1 MRIIKKNGQLSV
13 QNELH
18 EESSN
23 VHSPSNSINSHNNN
37 HSKNSNKRS
46 KVNSSK
52 KANTT
57 KNFDKIFGKVRGN
70 EEFEMLMR
78 DQGDAILRT
87 KGALMYRNK
96 GKMSDNDL
104 ESAINMGLFIAFQ
117 KFDPSRGF
125 SFATFFGK
133 VAHNEIKMNYR
144 DFKRFNGTYTTQSGY
159 KRVNVSY
166 DVDSED
172 IISAVNLLTSRVD
185 DTDAICEAKDVLT
198 LVDELLEELDNSRF
212 TDVMSYVRYEYKTK
226 DIAEELELTSV
237 QVSKAKRQF
246 IDKFFDKYP
255 DLREYIE
262 SL

>member
-1 MRIIKKNGQLSV
+1 MRIIKKNGQLSI
-13 QNELH
+13 QKELH
-18 EESSN
+18 EVKKD
-23 VHSPSNSINSHNNN
+23 VHSSSNSINSHNNN

-46 KVNSSK
+46 NVNSSK

-57 KNFDKIFGKVRGN
+57 KNFDKIFGKIRGN

-78 DQGDAILRT
+78 DQGEAILRT

-104 ESAINMGLFIAFQ
+104 ESAINMGLYVAFQ

-133 VAHNEIKMNYR
+133 VAINEIKQNYR
-144 DFKRFNGTYTTQSGY
+144 DFKRFNGTYVTQSGH

-166 DVDSED
+166 DVESED
-172 IISAVNLLTSRVD
+172 IISAMNLLTSRVD

-212 TDVMSYVRYEYKTK
+212 TEVMSFVRYEYKVK
-226 DIAEELELTSV
+226 DIAEELGVTSPMI
-237 QVSKAKRQF
+237 SKMKKRF
-246 IDKFFDKYP
+246 TKLFYEKYP
-255 DLREYIE
+255 ELKEYIE

>member
-1 MRIIKKNGQLSV
+1 MRIIKKKGQLFI

-23 VHSPSNSINSHNNN
+23 VHSPSNSIDSHNNN

-46 KVNSSK
+46 NVNSSK

-87 KGALMYRNK
+87 KNALMYRNK
-96 GKMSDNDL
+96 GRMSDNDI
-104 ESAINMGLFIAFQ
+104 ESAINMGLYIAFQ
-117 KFDPSRGF
+117 KFDPSGGY

-133 VAHNEIKMNYR
+133 VATNEIKMNYR
-144 DFKRFNGTYTTQSGY
+144 DYKRFNGTYTTQSGY
-159 KRVNVSY
+159 TRVNVSY
-166 DVDSED
+166 DIDSED
-172 IISAVNLLTSRVD
+172 IIKAVNLLTSRKD
-185 DTDAICEAKDVLT
+185 NTDELCDAKDVLS
-198 LVDELLEELDNSRF
+198 LVDELLKEDSRF
-212 TDVMSYVRYEYKTK
+212 TQIIPFVQLEYKTK
-226 DIAEELELTSV
+226 DIAEEVGCSQP
-237 QVSKAKRQF
+237 QVSKVKKKF
-246 IDKFFDKYP
+246 IKLFYEKYP
-255 DLREYIE
+255 DLKEYIE

>member
-18 EESSN
+18 EVKKD

-37 HSKNSNKRS
+37 HSKNSNKRNTS
-46 KVNSSK
+46 KPSK
-52 KANTT
+52 SNNTT

-78 DQGDAILRT
+78 DQGEAILRT

-104 ESAINMGLFIAFQ
+104 ESAINMGLYIAFQ

-144 DFKRFNGTYTTQSGY
+144 DFKRFNGSYTTQSGY

-172 IISAVNLLTSRVD
+172 IISAMNLLTSRVD

-198 LVDELLEELDNSRF
+198 LVDELLEELNDNRF
-212 TDVMSYVRYEYKTK
+212 TSVIPYVKYEYKTK
-226 DIAEELELTSV
+226 DIAEELELSSV
-237 QVSKAKRQF
+237 QVSKVKRQF
-246 IDKFFDKYP
+246 IDKFFCRYP
-255 DLREYIE
+255 ELREYIE

>member
-1 MRIIKKNGQLSV
+1 MRIIKKKGQLFI

-46 KVNSSK
+46 NVNSSK

-78 DQGDAILRT
+78 DQGEAILRT
-87 KGALMYRNK
+87 KNALMYRNK
-96 GKMSDNDL
+96 GRMSDNDI
-104 ESAINMGLFIAFQ
+104 ESAINMGLYIAFQ
-117 KFDPSRGF
+117 KFDPSRGY

-133 VAHNEIKMNYR
+133 VATNEIKMNYR
-144 DFKRFNGTYTTQSGY
+144 DYKRFNGTYTTQSGY
-159 KRVNVSY
+159 TRVNVSY
-166 DVDSED
+166 DIDSED
-172 IISAVNLLTSRVD
+172 IIKAVNLLTSRKD
-185 DTDAICEAKDVLT
+185 NTDELCDAKDVLS
-198 LVDELLEELDNSRF
+198 LVDELLKEDSRF
-212 TDVMSYVRYEYKTK
+212 TQIIPFVQLEYKTK
-226 DIAEELELTSV
+226 DIAEEVGCSQP
-237 QVSKAKRQF
+237 QVSKVKKKF
-246 IDKFFDKYP
+246 IKLFYEKYP
-255 DLREYIE
+255 DLKEYIE

>member
-1 MRIIKKNGQLSV
+1 MRIIKKNGQLSI

-18 EESSN
+18 EVKKD

-37 HSKNSNKRS
+37 HSKNSNKMDTS
-46 KVNSSK
+46 KPSK
-52 KANTT
+52 SNNTT

-78 DQGDAILRT
+78 DQGEAILRT

-104 ESAINMGLFIAFQ
+104 ESAINMGLYIAFQ

-144 DFKRFNGTYTTQSGY
+144 DFKRFNGSYTTQSGY

-172 IISAVNLLTSRVD
+172 IISAMNLLTSRVD
-185 DTDAICEAKDVLT
+185 DTDAICEAKDVLS
-198 LVDELLEELDNSRF
+198 LVDELLEELNDNRF
-212 TDVMSYVRYEYKTK
+212 TSVIPYVKYEYRTK
-226 DIAEELELTSV
+226 DIADEVGCSRP
-237 QVSKAKRQF
+237 QVSKVKKKF
-246 IDKFFDKYP
+246 ITLFYEKHP

>member
-1 MRIIKKNGQLSV
+1 MRIIKKNGQLSI

-18 EESSN
+18 EVKKD
-23 VHSPSNSINSHNNN
+23 VHSPSNSINNHNNN
-37 HSKNSNKRS
+37 HSNNSIKRS
-46 KVNSSK
+46 NVSSSK
-52 KANTT
+52 EANIT
-57 KNFDKIFGKVRGN
+57 KNFDKIFGKIRGN

-87 KGALMYRNK
+87 KRALMYRNK
-96 GKMSDNDL
+96 GKMSDNDI
-104 ESAINMGLFIAFQ
+104 ESAINMALYIAFQ
-117 KFDPSRGF
+117 KYDPSRGY

-133 VAHNEIKMNYR
+133 VAINEIKMNFR
-144 DFKRFNGTYTTQSGY
+144 DYKRFNGSYTTKSGY

-172 IISAVNLLTSRVD
+172 IISAANLLTSRVD

-198 LVDELLEELDNSRF
+198 LVDDFLENLDDRF
-212 TDVMSYVRYEYKTK
+212 IKVMSYVRYEYKTK
-226 DIAEELELTSV
+226 DIAEELELSSV

>member
-1 MRIIKKNGQLSV
+1 MRIIKKKGQLFI

-23 VHSPSNSINSHNNN
+23 VHSPSNSIDSHNNN

-46 KVNSSK
+46 NVNSSK

-87 KGALMYRNK
+87 KNALMYRNK
-96 GKMSDNDL
+96 GRMSDNDI
-104 ESAINMGLFIAFQ
+104 ESAINMGLYIAFQ
-117 KFDPSRGF
+117 KFDPSRGY

-133 VAHNEIKMNYR
+133 VATNEIKMNYR
-144 DFKRFNGTYTTQSGY
+144 DYKRFNGTYTTQSGY
-159 KRVNVSY
+159 TRVNVSY
-166 DVDSED
+166 DIDSED
-172 IISAVNLLTSRVD
+172 IIKAVNLLTSRKD
-185 DTDAICEAKDVLT
+185 NTDELCDAKDVLS
-198 LVDELLEELDNSRF
+198 LVDELLKEDSRF
-212 TDVMSYVRYEYKTK
+212 TQIIPFVQLEYKTK
-226 DIAEELELTSV
+226 DIAEEVGCSQP
-237 QVSKAKRQF
+237 QVSKVKKKF
-246 IDKFFDKYP
+246 IKLFYEKYP
-255 DLREYIE
+255 DLKEYIE

>member
-1 MRIIKKNGQLSV
+1 MRIIKKNGHLSV

-18 EESSN
+18 EVKKD
-23 VHSPSNSINSHNNN
+23 VHSPNNSINSHNNN
-37 HSKNSNKRS
+37 HSKNSNKKDS
-46 KVNSSK
+46 VNPSK

-78 DQGDAILRT
+78 DQGEAILRT

-104 ESAINMGLFIAFQ
+104 ESAINMGLFVAFQ

-133 VAHNEIKMNYR
+133 VAINEIKQNYR
-144 DFKRFNGTYTTQSGY
+144 DFKRFNGSYTTQSGY

-172 IISAVNLLTSRVD
+172 IISAINLLTSRVD
-185 DTDAICEAKDVLT
+185 DTDAICEAKDVLA
-198 LVDELLEELDNSRF
+198 LVDELLKELNDDRF
-212 TDVMSYVRYEYKTK
+212 TQIIPYVQLEYKTK
-226 DIAEELELTSV
+226 DIAEELGV
-237 QVSKAKRQF
+237 RPPQVSKAKKRF
-246 IDKFFDKYP
+246 ATLFFDKYP
-255 DLREYIE
+255 ELKEYIE

>member
-1 MRIIKKNGQLSV
+1 MRIIKKKGQLFI

-23 VHSPSNSINSHNNN
+23 VHSPSNSIDSHNNN

-46 KVNSSK
+46 NVNSSK

-87 KGALMYRNK
+87 KNALMYRNK
-96 GKMSDNDL
+96 GRMSDNDI
-104 ESAINMGLFIAFQ
+104 ESAINMGLYIAFQ
-117 KFDPSRGF
+117 KFDPSRGY

-133 VAHNEIKMNYR
+133 VATNEIKMNYR
-144 DFKRFNGTYTTQSGY
+144 DYKRFNGTYTTQSGY
-159 KRVNVSY
+159 TRVNVSY
-166 DVDSED
+166 DIDSED
-172 IISAVNLLTSRVD
+172 IIKAVNLLTSRKD
-185 DTDAICEAKDVLT
+185 NTDELCDAKDVLS
-198 LVDELLEELDNSRF
+198 LVDELLKEDSRF
-212 TDVMSYVRYEYKTK
+212 TQIIPFVKYEYKTK
-226 DIAEELELTSV
+226 DIAEEVGCSQP
-237 QVSKAKRQF
+237 QVSKVKKKF
-246 IDKFFDKYP
+246 IKLFYEKYP
-255 DLREYIE
+255 DLKEYIE

>member
-1 MRIIKKNGQLSV
+1 MRIIKKNGHLSV

-37 HSKNSNKRS
+37 HSKNSNKRDN
-46 KVNSSK
+46 VNSSK

-104 ESAINMGLFIAFQ
+104 ESAINMGLYIAFQ

-144 DFKRFNGTYTTQSGY
+144 DFKRFNGSYTTQSGY

-185 DTDAICEAKDVLT
+185 DTDAICEARDVLT
-198 LVDELLEELDNSRF
+198 LVDEFLENLDDRF
-212 TDVMSYVRYEYKTK
+212 TKVMSYVRYEYKTK
-226 DIAEELELTSV
+226 DIAEELELSSV

-255 DLREYIE
+255 ELKEYIE

>member
-37 HSKNSNKRS
+37 HSKNSNKRDNA
-46 KVNSSK
+46 NSSK

-78 DQGDAILRT
+78 DQGEAILRT

-96 GKMSDNDL
+96 GRMSDNDL
-104 ESAINMGLFIAFQ
+104 ESAINMGLYIAFQ

-144 DFKRFNGTYTTQSGY
+144 DFKRFNGSYTTNAGT

-172 IISAVNLLTSRVD
+172 IISAVNLLTSRID
-185 DTDAICEAKDVLT
+185 DTDAICEAKDVLS
-198 LVDELLEELDNSRF
+198 LVDELLKELNDDRF
-212 TDVMSYVRYEYKTK
+212 TQIIPYVQLEYKTK
-226 DIAEELELTSV
+226 DIAEELGV
-237 QVSKAKRQF
+237 RPPQVSKAKRQF
-246 IDKFFDKYP
+246 IDKFFDRYP
-255 DLREYIE
+255 ELREYIE

>member
-1 MRIIKKNGQLSV
+1 MRIIKKNGHLSI

-18 EESSN
+18 EVKKD

-37 HSKNSNKRS
+37 HSKNSNKMDS
-46 KVNSSK
+46 VNSSK

-78 DQGDAILRT
+78 DQGEAILRT

-104 ESAINMGLFIAFQ
+104 ESAINMGLYIAFQ

-133 VAHNEIKMNYR
+133 VANNEIKMNYR
-144 DFKRFNGTYTTQSGY
+144 DFKRFNGSYTTQSGY

-172 IISAVNLLTSRVD
+172 IISAMNLLTSRVD
-185 DTDAICEAKDVLT
+185 DTDAICEAKDVLS
-198 LVDELLEELDNSRF
+198 LVDELLEELNDNRF
-212 TDVMSYVRYEYKTK
+212 TQIIPFVKYEYRSK
-226 DIAEELELTSV
+226 DIAEEVGCSRP
-237 QVSKAKRQF
+237 QVSKVKRQF
-246 IDKFFDKYP
+246 IDKFFCRYP
-255 DLREYIE
+255 ELREYIE